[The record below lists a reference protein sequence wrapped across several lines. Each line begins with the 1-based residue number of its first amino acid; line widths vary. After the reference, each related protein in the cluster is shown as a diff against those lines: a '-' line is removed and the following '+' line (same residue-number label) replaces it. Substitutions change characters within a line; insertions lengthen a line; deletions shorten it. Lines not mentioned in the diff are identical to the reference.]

1 MYRLATC
8 VIDLEARTI
17 SARGKDSR
25 MNHSE
30 AMEYIAKNTRGV
42 PATIKRD
49 GRPQLSNI
57 SYTLDDD
64 GLIKISV
71 TEDRAKTKN
80 ARRDPRVS
88 MTVIG
93 DNWYQYIVVEGTAG
107 FIDDNPLPALRHVY
121 ERVAGKPHPDWD
133 EFDQAMI
140 NDRRVVMTISV
151 DRLYPLP
158 DE

>member
-1 MYRLATC
+1 
-8 VIDLEARTI
+8 
-17 SARGKDSR
+17 
-25 MNHSE
+25 MNHQE
-30 AMEYIAKNTRGV
+30 ALEYIGNNSHGV
-42 PATIKRD
+42 LATIKGD

-80 ARRDPRVS
+80 ARRDSRVA

-107 FIDDNPLPALRHVY
+107 FIDDDPLPALRHVY

-133 EFDQAMI
+133 EFDQAMRSE
-140 NDRRVVMTISV
+140 RRIVMTISI
-151 DRLYPLP
+151 DRLYPLSS
-158 DE
+158 

>member
-1 MYRLATC
+1 MKEC
-8 VIDLEARTI
+8 FVP
-17 SARGKDSR
+17 GKGMQ
-25 MNHSE
+25 MNRQE
-30 AMEYIAKNTRGV
+30 AMEYIASNSHGV
-42 PATIKRD
+42 LATIKRD
-49 GRPQLSNI
+49 GRPQRSNI

-93 DNWYQYIVVEGTAG
+93 DNWYQYVVIEGTAD
-107 FIDDNPLPALRHVY
+107 FIDADPLPALRHVY
-121 ERVAGKPHPDWD
+121 ERVAGKPHPDWE

-140 NDRRVVMTISV
+140 DERRIVMTISI
-151 DRLYPLP
+151 DRLYPL
-158 DE
+158 DT

>member
-1 MYRLATC
+1 MPGVNMNY
-8 VIDLEARTI
+8 DEAL
-17 SARGKDSR
+17 K
-25 MNHSE
+25 
-30 AMEYIAKNTRGV
+30 YIAENNHGV
-42 PATIKRD
+42 LATIKRD
-49 GRPQLSNI
+49 GRPQMSNI

-93 DNWYQYIVVEGTAG
+93 DNWYQYVVVEGTAG
-107 FIDDNPLPALRHVY
+107 FIDTDPLPALRHVY
-121 ERVAGKPHPDWD
+121 ERVAGNPHPDWE

-140 NDRRVVMTISV
+140 DERRIVMTISI
-151 DRLYPLP
+151 DRLYPL
-158 DE
+158 DS

>member
-1 MYRLATC
+1 MPGDNMNY
-8 VIDLEARTI
+8 DEAL
-17 SARGKDSR
+17 K
-25 MNHSE
+25 
-30 AMEYIAKNTRGV
+30 YIAENNHGV
-42 PATIKRD
+42 LATIKRD
-49 GRPQLSNI
+49 GRPQMSNI

-93 DNWYQYIVVEGTAG
+93 DNWYQYVVVEGTAG
-107 FIDDNPLPALRHVY
+107 FIDTDPLPALRHVY
-121 ERVAGKPHPDWD
+121 ERVAGNPHPDWE

-140 NDRRVVMTISV
+140 DERRIVMTISI
-151 DRLYPLP
+151 DRLYPL
-158 DE
+158 DS

>member
-1 MYRLATC
+1 
-8 VIDLEARTI
+8 
-17 SARGKDSR
+17 
-25 MNHSE
+25 MNQQE
-30 AMEYIAKNTRGV
+30 AMEYIASNTHGV
-42 PATIKRD
+42 LATIKRD

-64 GLIKISV
+64 NVIKVSV

-93 DNWYQYIVVEGTAG
+93 DNWYQYVVVEGTAG
-107 FIDDNPLPALRHVY
+107 FIDEDPLPELRRVF

-140 NDRRVVMTISV
+140 AERRIVMTISI
-151 DRLYPLP
+151 DRLYPL
-158 DE
+158 DS

>member
-1 MYRLATC
+1 MNR
-8 VIDLEARTI
+8 DEAL
-17 SARGKDSR
+17 K
-25 MNHSE
+25 
-30 AMEYIAKNTRGV
+30 YIAENNRGV
-42 PATIKRD
+42 LATIKQD

-57 SYTLDDD
+57 AYTLDDD

-93 DNWYQYIVVEGTAG
+93 DNWYQYVVVEGTAG
-107 FIDDNPLPALRHVY
+107 FIDDDPLPALRHVF

-140 NDRRVVMTISV
+140 DERRIVMTISI
-151 DRLYPLP
+151 DRLYPL
-158 DE
+158 DS

>member
-1 MYRLATC
+1 MEREHPSLDYQT
-8 VIDLEARTI
+8 
-17 SARGKDSR
+17 GGGR
-25 MNHSE
+25 MNHQE
-30 AMEYIAKNTRGV
+30 ALEYIGNNSHGV
-42 PATIKRD
+42 LATIKRD

-107 FIDDNPLPALRHVY
+107 FIDDDPLPALRHVF

-133 EFDQAMI
+133 EFDQAMLSEQRI
-140 NDRRVVMTISV
+140 VMTISI
-151 DRLYPLP
+151 DRLYPLSS
-158 DE
+158 